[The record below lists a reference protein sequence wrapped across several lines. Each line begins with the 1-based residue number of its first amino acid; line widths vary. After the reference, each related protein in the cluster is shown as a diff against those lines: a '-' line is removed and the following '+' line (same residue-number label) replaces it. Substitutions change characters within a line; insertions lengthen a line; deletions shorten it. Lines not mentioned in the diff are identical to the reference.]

1 MRKPAGILI
10 LVSLV
15 ALFLGWGIGEF
26 FGTRSV
32 ERIVASIPASPIVV
46 DAEYNRKNHSIV
58 YSMLNP
64 GGLPITIV
72 NESFVFTPGKKSSE
86 KEYVVSHIPVHVI
99 LPPGV
104 ITRVEMKLKSGT
116 EKLKIGDAV
125 WATFSYVHPLSPDI
139 YTVAHPFTM
148 GIKAATKSSNK
159 TEEGGK

>member
-26 FGTRSV
+26 FGTRSI
-32 ERIVASIPASPIVV
+32 EKIVTSIPASPIVV
-46 DAEYNRKNHSIV
+46 DAKYNKENHSIV

-72 NESFVFTPGKKSSE
+72 NESFIFTPGKESSE
-86 KEYVVSHIPVHVI
+86 KGYVISHIPVHIV

-104 ITRVEMKLKSGT
+104 ITKVEMKLKSGT
-116 EKLKIGDAV
+116 EKLKVGDAV
-125 WATFSYVHPLSPDI
+125 LATFSYVHPLSPDV

-148 GIKAATKSSNK
+148 GVKRAVKNSKKAK
-159 TEEGGK
+159 EGGK